1 MVEQIDKETPKPRK
15 FKCNHYWIRL
25 MSDMDDFIT
34 NVIGNNPEKYE
45 IISLIRN
52 EQANVYELFYKE
64 YLS

>member
-1 MVEQIDKETPKPRK
+1 M
-15 FKCNHYWIRL
+15 N
-25 MSDMDDFIT
+25 DMDNFIT
-34 NVIGNNPEKYE
+34 NVIGNNPEKYK

>member
-15 FKCNHYWIRL
+15 FKCCHYWISG
-25 MSDMDDFIT
+25 MNDMNNFIT
-34 NVIGNNPEKYE
+34 NVIGSNPEKYE

-52 EQANVYELFYKE
+52 EKANVYELFYKE

>member
-1 MVEQIDKETPKPRK
+1 MIEEIDKETAKPRK
-15 FKCNHYWIRL
+15 FKCNHYWIRA
-25 MSDMDDFIT
+25 MSDMDTFIT
-34 NVIGNNPEKYE
+34 SVIGNNPERYE

>member
-1 MVEQIDKETPKPRK
+1 MVEQIDNETPKPRK
-15 FKCNHYWIRL
+15 FKCSHYWASEMIN
-25 MSDMDDFIT
+25 MDTFIT

-52 EQANVYELFYKE
+52 EQAKVYELFYKE